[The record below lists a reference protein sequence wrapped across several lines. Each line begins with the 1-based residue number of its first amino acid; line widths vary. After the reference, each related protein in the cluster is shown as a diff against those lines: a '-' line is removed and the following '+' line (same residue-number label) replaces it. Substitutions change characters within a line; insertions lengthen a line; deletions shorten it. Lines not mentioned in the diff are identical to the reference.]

1 MSTAVETTTEFT
13 EFCEFVALVREAGA
27 TRLTPEQI
35 LAQFRGERAKW
46 RRWYEG
52 NIISMEQAR
61 RGEYGPLDLDDIM
74 RRVRER
80 VAKDCVAEHGADP

>member
-1 MSTAVETTTEFT
+1 MSTAIEPTTIEFT

-27 TRLTPEQI
+27 TRQSPEQI
-35 LAQFRGERAKW
+35 LAQFRGDRAKW

-61 RGEYGPLDLDDIM
+61 RGEVKPLDFEATMARLKK
-74 RRVRER
+74 RL
-80 VAKDCVAEHGADP
+80 AEEGIVD